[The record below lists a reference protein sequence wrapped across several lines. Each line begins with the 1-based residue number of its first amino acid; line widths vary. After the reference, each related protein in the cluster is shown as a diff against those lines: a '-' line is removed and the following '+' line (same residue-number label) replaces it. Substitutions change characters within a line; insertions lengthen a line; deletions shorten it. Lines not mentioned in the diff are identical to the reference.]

1 MYQALYRKYRP
12 LTFADVSGQETIT
25 ATLQNAIKSGRIS
38 HAYLFCGIRGTGKT
52 TCAKILAKAVNCLNP
67 KDGNPCGECE
77 NCKAVSSGATDIM
90 EIDAAS
96 NNGVDNI
103 RELREQ
109 VGFMPA
115 VLKYKVYIIDEV
127 HMLSPSAFN
136 ALLKTLEEPPEH
148 IIFILATTEI
158 NKLPATIVSR
168 CQRYDFKRIPTD
180 VITDRLM
187 TVAGKENINLTKDA
201 ARLIAS
207 LSDGG
212 LRDAIS
218 FLDLCASLS
227 DTVDVK
233 CVQDACGSSDFED
246 ICKIIDYLA
255 AKDSDGI
262 FEITE
267 RLHRDGNDMKILL
280 GDILV
285 FLRNMM
291 IIKTAKNPA
300 PLTGL
305 TPERFEKTK
314 TAADGFSLDYIMYCM
329 QAVSGAAVGQNPK
342 IDAQLTLIKMIYPES
357 DDGMGALIS
366 RIEKLE
372 KGAAIK
378 PQTAAPKVVK
388 EQPAAPKK
396 AQEKPK
402 AEPPKPAEKPQEK
415 PAVKADIKE
424 GQLQEWEQVL
434 NLIKTANRP
443 LFGVLFNSKAY
454 FKDGRVLIDS
464 PLSSFREMINS
475 NPATKEALKGAI
487 AEVYGKPYPIG
498 PYKKDEGDTAPQ
510 NDGLI
515 PLDEDAPPPFDDGD
529 DPLIAFG
536 DQLTD

>member
-12 LTFADVSGQETIT
+12 LTFSDVSGQETIT
-25 ATLQNAIKSGRIS
+25 ATLQNAIRSGRIS

-115 VLKYKVYIIDEV
+115 LLKYKVYIIDEV
-127 HMLSPSAFN
+127 HMLSQSAFN

-168 CQRYDFKRIPTD
+168 CQRYDFKRIPNE
-180 VITDRLM
+180 VISDRLM
-187 TVAGKENINLTKDA
+187 TVADKENINLSQDA

-227 DTVDVK
+227 DTVDIK

-246 ICKIIDYLA
+246 ICDIMGCIA

-267 RLHRDGNDMKILL
+267 RLYRDGNDMKILL
-280 GDILV
+280 GDILA

-291 IIKTAKNPA
+291 IIKTTKNPA

-305 TPERFEKTK
+305 TPQRFEKTRS
-314 TAADGFSLDYIMYCM
+314 AADGFSLDYIMYCM
-329 QAVSGAAVGQNPK
+329 QTVSGVTVGQNPK
-342 IDAQLTLIKMIYPES
+342 IDAQLTLIKMIYPQS
-357 DDGMGALIS
+357 DDSIRSIIS

-372 KGAAIK
+372 EGAVSR
-378 PQTAAPKVVK
+378 P
-388 EQPAAPKK
+388 QPAPR
-396 AQEKPK
+396 QK
-402 AEPPKPAEKPQEK
+402 AEEKPAEKPTGKSDEK
-415 PAVKADIKE
+415 PAEIKE
-424 GQLQEWEQVL
+424 GQLTQWQSVI
-434 NLIKTANRP
+434 NLLKTSNRP
-443 LFGVLFNSKAY
+443 LFGVLFGSKAY

-475 NPATKEALKGAI
+475 NPAAKEALKGAI
-487 AEVYGKPYPIG
+487 AKIYGKAYPIG
-498 PYKKDEGDTAPQ
+498 PYKKDGGKAESLGSP
-510 NDGLI
+510 
-515 PLDEDAPPPFDDGD
+515 DDGD
-529 DPLIAFG
+529 DPLVAF
-536 DQLTD
+536 DQLIN